1 MSPRVSSF
9 RADLTQRRWFREP
22 WPWFLMAGPL
32 AVVVASLASA
42 WIAVASDD
50 GVVAD
55 DYYKQG
61 LLINQ
66 RLADTARE
74 RVPAPVAT
82 ISFAGDGAV
91 RVHLD
96 DLPAPPAR
104 LRLTLAHPGERAPV
118 GLALWRVDNGDWV
131 GAFFAQPPG
140 RWIVRLESDAWR
152 WPVTTVEGRLSEI
165 RLGAAGRS

>member
-1 MSPRVSSF
+1 MS
-9 RADLTQRRWFREP
+9 
-22 WPWFLMAGPL
+22 GPL

-50 GVVAD
+50 GVVAE

-66 RLADTARE
+66 RLASTALE
-74 RVPAPVAT
+74 RMPAPVAT

-91 RVHLD
+91 RVHLEGVS
-96 DLPAPPAR
+96 PSPAR
-104 LRLTLAHPGERAPV
+104 LRLTLAHPGERAPAQI
-118 GLALWRVDNGDWV
+118 ALRRSDAGDWD
-131 GAFFAQPPG
+131 GAPFAQTPG
-140 RWIVRLESDAWR
+140 RWIVRLESDAWL

-165 RLGAAGRS
+165 HLGAAGRI